1 MSENTI
7 KKKDEDKNKLDIL
20 TEEEALKLLILLR
33 QLQNEEAR

>member
-1 MSENTI
+1 MNENAI
-7 KKKDEDKNKLDIL
+7 KKKEEDMNKLDIL